1 MSHLLVESSSCHV
14 AGKGGRGGEQTYSE
28 NKPFCSD
35 LSSCPGDDSFGYTG
49 CCNEG
54 GKPGD
59 VYDDT
64 LPLTLRPGSGGGGGA
79 GKGQTNTPAV
89 NGGAGGAGGAAMIF
103 YSEEIVLNGNIK
115 ANGSNGGRGPNN
127 G

>member
-1 MSHLLVESSSCHV
+1 M
-14 AGKGGRGGEQTYSE
+14 
-28 NKPFCSD
+28 
-35 LSSCPGDDSFGYTG
+35 SSCPPYSFSQYTG
-49 CCNEG
+49 CCNKG

-79 GKGQTNTPAV
+79 GYP
-89 NGGAGGAGGAAMIF
+89 GGAGGAGGAAIIF
-103 YSEEIVLNGNIK
+103 YSEEIVLNGNIT
-115 ANGSNGGRGPNN
+115 ANGSNGGRGPAKS

>member
-1 MSHLLVESSSCHV
+1 M
-14 AGKGGRGGEQTYSE
+14 TT
-28 NKPFCSD
+28 
-35 LSSCPGDDSFGYTG
+35 CPGFISLSEYSG
-49 CCNEG
+49 CCNRG

-79 GKGQTNTPAV
+79 GAGIP
-89 NGGAGGAGGAAMIF
+89 GGAGGAGGAAIIF
-103 YSEEIVLNGNIK
+103 YSEEIVLNGNIT
-115 ANGSNGGRGPNN
+115 ANGSNGGRGPAKS

>member
-1 MSHLLVESSSCHV
+1 LTTCPRYSSF
-14 AGKGGRGGEQTYSE
+14 SE
-28 NKPFCSD
+28 
-35 LSSCPGDDSFGYTG
+35 YRG

-79 GKGQTNTPAV
+79 GNGGSI
-89 NGGAGGAGGAAMIF
+89 NGGAGGAGGAAIIF
-103 YSEEIVLNGNIK
+103 YSEDIVLNGNIY
-115 ANGSNGGRGPNN
+115 ANGSDGGRGPDSGNA
-127 G
+127 